1 MNISD
6 NKMEKDIL
14 NLLIKIFSY
23 FIKNID
29 LTSFKFAQAGI
40 QKEELEKFSPNINKV
55 INEISLETN
64 IIYQYFLMK
73 INKFHNVI
81 GINFNSFYSALYFR
95 RIINYIAILN
105 QSNINIVDDKLVKIF
120 FFLFFLY
127 LEENNDKNIK
137 IKTLD
142 LDEAFFKGTF
152 MELNKKYSSEIV
164 YNDSDNI
171 KSIINYWKE
180 KIKTDI
186 IKLINFTFQ
195 NIQEKIKNYGNNDDK
210 IIQNMYLDAGNILYK
225 YDKLEDN
232 NLSEELKKMIVDFYN
247 IEEYRIL
254 LNYFSE
260 TEEDELKKNIDSKF
274 LNEIKSKYINE
285 NNDFQIKKK
294 KNDLISQNDL
304 NQYLDLKKKK
314 YKRMYLSSLTEVLK
328 WNFEDEIN
336 IFSLVDYNIIFDTPN
351 EFENIENFKNKIEN
365 LEQENILKI
374 INEIFN
380 DDTFYEYYFSIMR
393 SHIIKKFFKS
403 NLYLEENSKEFNFIS
418 DKNENSECFEVIYND
433 FLQEYDNK
441 NENYKKFKNLIILK
455 ILPYGDRAYTI
466 RPLKKIVINPA
477 QFYMGKDLKEDDI
490 KIILKGYLLIIIL
503 HETEHFF
510 RLLNKAKKVFD
521 FIPRGKE
528 GGKLFIK
535 YLFGVYSINHIDVN
549 QSKEVLNYE
558 NWKDHQK
565 IKKIFMNQLENI
577 EENNINDFLLNYFPN
592 SISFYSTKYKTK
604 YNEKY
609 EIKK

>member
-1 MNISD
+1 
-6 NKMEKDIL
+6 
-14 NLLIKIFSY
+14 
-23 FIKNID
+23 
-29 LTSFKFAQAGI
+29 
-40 QKEELEKFSPNINKV
+40 
-55 INEISLETN
+55 
-64 IIYQYFLMK
+64 
-73 INKFHNVI
+73 
-81 GINFNSFYSALYFR
+81 
-95 RIINYIAILN
+95 
-105 QSNINIVDDKLVKIF
+105 
-120 FFLFFLY
+120 
-127 LEENNDKNIK
+127 
-137 IKTLD
+137 
-142 LDEAFFKGTF
+142 
-152 MELNKKYSSEIV
+152 
-164 YNDSDNI
+164 
-171 KSIINYWKE
+171 
-180 KIKTDI
+180 
-186 IKLINFTFQ
+186 
-195 NIQEKIKNYGNNDDK
+195 
-210 IIQNMYLDAGNILYK
+210 
-225 YDKLEDN
+225 
-232 NLSEELKKMIVDFYN
+232 
-247 IEEYRIL
+247 
-254 LNYFSE
+254 
-260 TEEDELKKNIDSKF
+260 
-274 LNEIKSKYINE
+274 
-285 NNDFQIKKK
+285 
-294 KNDLISQNDL
+294 
-304 NQYLDLKKKK
+304 
-314 YKRMYLSSLTEVLK
+314 MYLSSLAELLK

-393 SHIIKKFFKS
+393 SNIIKNFFKS

-503 HETEHFF
+503 HETENFF

-521 FIPRGKE
+521 FTPRGKE

-565 IKKIFMNQLENI
+565 IKKIFMNQLENN

>member
-247 IEEYRIL
+247 IEEYQIL

-285 NNDFQIKKK
+285 NNDFQINKKE
-294 KNDLISQNDL
+294 NDLINQNDL
-304 NQYLDLKKKK
+304 NQFLDFKKKK
-314 YKRMYLSSLTEVLK
+314 YKK
-328 WNFEDEIN
+328 
-336 IFSLVDYNIIFDTPN
+336 
-351 EFENIENFKNKIEN
+351 
-365 LEQENILKI
+365 
-374 INEIFN
+374 
-380 DDTFYEYYFSIMR
+380 
-393 SHIIKKFFKS
+393 
-403 NLYLEENSKEFNFIS
+403 
-418 DKNENSECFEVIYND
+418 
-433 FLQEYDNK
+433 
-441 NENYKKFKNLIILK
+441 
-455 ILPYGDRAYTI
+455 
-466 RPLKKIVINPA
+466 
-477 QFYMGKDLKEDDI
+477 
-490 KIILKGYLLIIIL
+490 
-503 HETEHFF
+503 
-510 RLLNKAKKVFD
+510 
-521 FIPRGKE
+521 
-528 GGKLFIK
+528 K
-535 YLFGVYSINHIDVN
+535 YL
-549 QSKEVLNYE
+549 
-558 NWKDHQK
+558 
-565 IKKIFMNQLENI
+565 
-577 EENNINDFLLNYFPN
+577 
-592 SISFYSTKYKTK
+592 
-604 YNEKY
+604 
-609 EIKK
+609 

>member
-6 NKMEKDIL
+6 NRMEKDIL
-14 NLLIKIFSY
+14 NLLLKIFSY
-23 FIKNID
+23 NID
-29 LTSFKFAQAGI
+29 FTSFKFAQVGI
-40 QKEELEKFSPNINKV
+40 QRKELKKIFPNINKV
-55 INEISLETN
+55 INKISLETN

-73 INKFHNVI
+73 IHKFHNVI

-95 RIINYIAILN
+95 RIINYLEILN
-105 QSNINIVDDKLVKIF
+105 QSNINIIDDELIKIF

-127 LEENNDKNIK
+127 LEENNDKKLLIK
-137 IKTLD
+137 KLD

-152 MELNKKYSSEIV
+152 LELNKKYSSQII
-164 YNDSDNI
+164 YKDSDNI
-171 KSIINYWKE
+171 KDIINYWE
-180 KIKTDI
+180 EIIKYDI
-186 IKLINFTFQ
+186 INLIDFTFQ
-195 NIQEKIKNYGNNDDK
+195 NIQEKIKNYGNEDDK
-210 IIQNMYLDAGNILYK
+210 IIKNIYFEAGEILYK
-225 YDKLEDN
+225 LNKLEDN
-232 NLSEELKKMIVDFYN
+232 NLSEELKKMIEDFYKK
-247 IEEYRIL
+247 EEYQIFV
-254 LNYFSE
+254 NYFSE

-285 NNDFQIKKK
+285 NNDFQINKKK
-294 KNDLISQNDL
+294 YDLISQNDL

-314 YKRMYLSSLTEVLK
+314 YKRMYLSSLIEVLK

-380 DDTFYEYYFSIMR
+380 DDTFYDYYFLIMR
-393 SHIIKKFFKS
+393 SNIIEKFFTS
-403 NLYLEENSKEFNFIS
+403 NLYLEKNSKEFNFITN
-418 DKNENSECFEVIYND
+418 KNENSKSYEVIYND

-455 ILPYGDRAYTI
+455 ILPNGDRAYTI

-490 KIILKGYLLIIIL
+490 KTILKGYLLIIIL

-510 RLLNKAKKVFD
+510 RLLNKTNEVFNNT
-521 FIPRGKE
+521 PRGKE
-528 GGKLFIK
+528 GGRVFIK
-535 YLFGVYSINHIDVN
+535 YLFGVNSINHINVN
-549 QSKEVLNYE
+549 QSKEVLNYD

-565 IKKIFMNQLENI
+565 IKKIFINQLEDI

-592 SISFYSTKYKTK
+592 SISFYSTKYKIK
-604 YNEKY
+604 NNEKY

>member
-1 MNISD
+1 
-6 NKMEKDIL
+6 
-14 NLLIKIFSY
+14 
-23 FIKNID
+23 
-29 LTSFKFAQAGI
+29 
-40 QKEELEKFSPNINKV
+40 
-55 INEISLETN
+55 
-64 IIYQYFLMK
+64 
-73 INKFHNVI
+73 
-81 GINFNSFYSALYFR
+81 
-95 RIINYIAILN
+95 
-105 QSNINIVDDKLVKIF
+105 
-120 FFLFFLY
+120 
-127 LEENNDKNIK
+127 
-137 IKTLD
+137 
-142 LDEAFFKGTF
+142 
-152 MELNKKYSSEIV
+152 
-164 YNDSDNI
+164 
-171 KSIINYWKE
+171 
-180 KIKTDI
+180 
-186 IKLINFTFQ
+186 
-195 NIQEKIKNYGNNDDK
+195 
-210 IIQNMYLDAGNILYK
+210 
-225 YDKLEDN
+225 
-232 NLSEELKKMIVDFYN
+232 
-247 IEEYRIL
+247 
-254 LNYFSE
+254 
-260 TEEDELKKNIDSKF
+260 
-274 LNEIKSKYINE
+274 
-285 NNDFQIKKK
+285 
-294 KNDLISQNDL
+294 
-304 NQYLDLKKKK
+304 
-314 YKRMYLSSLTEVLK
+314 MYLSSLTEVLK

-393 SHIIKKFFKS
+393 INIIKNFFKS

-418 DKNENSECFEVIYND
+418 DKNENSECFEDIYND

-477 QFYMGKDLKEDDI
+477 QFYIGKDLKEDDI

-521 FIPRGKE
+521 FTPRGKE

>member
-374 INEIFN
+374 IYEIFN

>member
-81 GINFNSFYSALYFR
+81 VINFNSFYSALYFR
-95 RIINYIAILN
+95 RIINYLQILN
-105 QSNINIVDDKLVKIF
+105 QSNINIVDDELVKIF

-127 LEENNDKNIK
+127 LEENDKNIP
-137 IKTLD
+137 IKKLY

-152 MELNKKYSSEIV
+152 IELNKKYSSQII
-164 YNDSDNI
+164 YKDSDNI
-171 KSIINYWKE
+171 KGIINYWKE
-180 KIKTDI
+180 KIKIDI
-186 IKLINFTFQ
+186 INLIDLTFQ
-195 NIQEKIKNYGNNDDK
+195 NIQEKIKNYGNEDDK
-210 IIQNMYLDAGNILYK
+210 IIKNIYFDASNILYK
-225 YDKLEDN
+225 LDKLEDN
-232 NLSEELKKMIVDFYN
+232 NLSEELKKMIEDFYKK
-247 IEEYRIL
+247 EEYQIFV
-254 LNYFSE
+254 NYFSE

-274 LNEIKSKYINE
+274 LNEIKPKFINE
-285 NNDFQIKKK
+285 NIRFDDFTSQNNI
-294 KNDLISQNDL
+294 NQNDL

-328 WNFEDEIN
+328 WNFDNEIN
-336 IFSLVDYNIIFDTPN
+336 IFSLVDYNITYDIPC
-351 EFENIENFKNKIEN
+351 EFENIDNYKKKIEN

-380 DDTFYEYYFSIMR
+380 DDTFYDYYFSIMR
-393 SHIIKKFFKS
+393 NNIIKKFFTS
-403 NLYLEENSKEFNFIS
+403 NLYLEENSKEFNFIT
-418 DKNENSECFEVIYND
+418 DKNENSECFEIIYND

-441 NENYKKFKNLIILK
+441 NEGYKKFKNLIILK
-455 ILPYGDRAYTI
+455 ILPNGDRAYTI

-490 KIILKGYLLIIIL
+490 KTILKSYLLIIIL

-510 RLLNKAKKVFD
+510 RLLNKTKKVFD
-521 FIPRGKE
+521 LTPRGKE
-528 GGKLFIK
+528 GGRLFIK
-535 YLFGVYSINHIDVN
+535 YLFGVYSINHINVN
-549 QSKEVLNYE
+549 QSKEVLNYD
-558 NWKDHQK
+558 NWKDHQE
-565 IKKIFMNQLENI
+565 IKKIFINQLEDI

-592 SISFYSTKYKTK
+592 SISFYSTKYKSK
-604 YNEKY
+604 NNEKY